1 MKKISVKIDQKELI
15 TNFWETGIENPR
27 GIFYIHHGMAEHID
41 RYNYFAEQLN
51 SKGYHVVGHNHLGH
65 GNNKENGEGVFARSE
80 GWKKVCYEAK
90 VVCDH
95 FNNLFPEIP
104 SYLFGHS
111 MGSFVSI
118 SSLKNIKNLD
128 GVFLTGTFLPNKGQL
143 FFLKTLLLIEKLV
156 FRINENS
163 KIHKINFQRL
173 NSVFKNTRTDF
184 DWLAN
189 DTHVVDKYIDDPDCG
204 FVCSNSLWLDFI
216 YGCEMVLRESTYKN
230 LNKNIKIFL
239 AGGADDPCISNGDG
253 IDGLYHY
260 FNKSFNNVRVKKF
273 KEMRHEIQNESC
285 KDELLSSMNSCLN
298 S

>member
-1 MKKISVKIDQKELI
+1 
-15 TNFWETGIENPR
+15 
-27 GIFYIHHGMAEHID
+27 MAEHID

>member
-1 MKKISVKIDQKELI
+1 MEKISVKIDHKEL
-15 TNFWETGIENPR
+15 TVNFWKTAVENPR

-51 SKGYHVVGHNHLGH
+51 SKGFHVVGHNHLGH
-65 GNNKENGEGVFARSE
+65 GNNKEHGEGIFAKSE
-80 GWKKVCYEAK
+80 GWKKLCDEAK
-90 VVCDH
+90 AVYEY

-128 GVFLTGTFLPNKGQL
+128 GIFLTGTFLPSKGEL
-143 FFLKTLLLIEKLV
+143 FLLKALLLFEKVVL
-156 FRINENS
+156 RINENS

-173 NSVFKNTRTDF
+173 NAVFKNTRTEF

-216 YGCEMVLRESTYKN
+216 YGCEMVLREDTYKN
-230 LNKNIKIFL
+230 TNKSIKIFL
-239 AGGADDPCISNGDG
+239 AGGADDPCISNGNG

-260 FNKSFNNVRVKKF
+260 FKKRYKNVKMKKF
-273 KEMRHEIQNESC
+273 ERMRHEIQNESC
-285 KDELLSSMNSCLN
+285 KDELLSSMESYLN
-298 S
+298 L